1 METFLTIFCTI
12 LASLLLM
19 IINLVIYT
27 TIIESLENVPKWLNR
42 VLLIPPF
49 SFVAMLI
56 ILVVFVV
63 SDISNKLK
71 KYW

>member
-12 LASLLLM
+12 LASLSLM
-19 IINLVIYT
+19 IINLAIYK

-56 ILVVFVV
+56 ILVVIAV

>member
-1 METFLTIFCTI
+1 METFLTIFCAI
-12 LASLLLM
+12 LAILSLM
-19 IINLVIYT
+19 IINLAMYK